1 MNINAISAINT
12 KSWIVILG
20 LTLSSIFG
28 QPFRDIKPESV
39 GLSSKRLDRLTHQL
53 DNYISNDKLSG
64 GVVLVLR
71 KGKSAYFRSFG
82 FRDKELSD
90 PMEKDDIFR
99 IASQTKAI
107 ISVGIMILQEKGLLL
122 IQDPVGKYIP
132 EYKNTTVAESDGNG
146 SYNVVKAKREI
157 TIRDLLTHTSGVG
170 WGFGQAEDRWEKE
183 EIKGWYFAHRN
194 ESIQKT
200 VKRISK
206 LPMDAHPGEEFVYG
220 LSVDIL
226 GALIEVISGQRL
238 DHFLQQEIFDPLQMK
253 DTHFFLPL
261 EKKARLAK
269 VYSSTQTGIKPSDD
283 PGKRVGVSMIGQ
295 GHYVVGPRISFSGG
309 AGLLSTAEDFAIFLQ
324 MMLNEGKFGKK
335 RILSRKSVEL
345 MTTNHIADI
354 PFWSDGDGI
363 RFGLGFA
370 LIEQLGG
377 RGMLGSIGEFSWGGA
392 YHSTYW
398 VDPNE
403 EMVVVYLTQLIPAL
417 NIDDHDKIRALIY
430 QSIID

>member
-122 IQDPVGKYIP
+122 IQDPVSKYIP

-370 LIEQLGG
+370 LIEQLG
-377 RGMLGSIGEFSWGGA
+377 
-392 YHSTYW
+392 
-398 VDPNE
+398 
-403 EMVVVYLTQLIPAL
+403 
-417 NIDDHDKIRALIY
+417 
-430 QSIID
+430 

>member
-1 MNINAISAINT
+1 MIIKEIIVINP
-12 KSWIVILG
+12 KSWVVILG
-20 LTLSSIFG
+20 FTLTSIFA
-28 QPFRDIKPESV
+28 QPFRDIRPESV
-39 GLSSKRLDRLTHQL
+39 GLSSKRLDRLTHHL
-53 DNYISNDKLSG
+53 DNYISDEKLPG
-64 GVVLVLR
+64 GVALVLR
-71 KGKSAYFRSFG
+71 KGKSAYFYSFG
-82 FRDKELSD
+82 YRDKELMD

-132 EYKNTTVAESDGNG
+132 EYNNTTVAESDGNG

-157 TIRDLLTHTSGVG
+157 TIRDLLTHTAGVG
-170 WGFGQAEDRWEKE
+170 WGFGPAEDRWEKA
-183 EIKGWYFAHRN
+183 EIMGWYFAHRD
-194 ESIQKT
+194 ESIQAT
-200 VKRISK
+200 VKRIAK
-206 LPMDAHPGEEFVYG
+206 LPMDAHPGEKFVYG

-226 GALIEVISGQRL
+226 GAVIEVVSNQRL
-238 DHFLQQEIFDPLQMK
+238 DHFLQQEIFKPLQMK

-261 EKKARLAK
+261 AKKDRLAK
-269 VYSSTQTGIKPSDD
+269 VYSSTKAGIQPAPD
-283 PGKRVGVSMIGQ
+283 PGKRVGASMIGQ
-295 GHYVVGPRISFSGG
+295 GHYVNGPRISFSGG
-309 AGLLSTAEDFAIFLQ
+309 AGLLSTAEDYGIFLQ
-324 MMLNEGKFGKK
+324 MMLNEGQFGKK

-354 PFWSDGDGI
+354 PFWSNGL

-370 LIEQLGG
+370 TVEQLGG

-403 EMVVVYLTQLIPAL
+403 EMVVVYFTQLIPAL